1 MFRFEVSHVERLVR
15 ANAVLLEGVLLQ
27 GVIRTGDTARLQLP
41 DGQVEVQV
49 KGVVRLARE
58 VPGKFSLT
66 VALHQLRDIDI
77 PVGTC
82 IKG

>member
-1 MFRFEVSHVERLVR
+1 MFRFEVSNVERLVR

-27 GVIRTGDTARLQLP
+27 GVIRTGDTARLHLP
-41 DGQVEVQV
+41 DGPVEVQV
-49 KGVVRLARE
+49 KGVVRMSKD

-66 VALHQLRDIDI
+66 IALHQLRNIDV

-82 IKG
+82 ITG